1 MKKPPDV
8 EQPPARPAG
17 SIPEIVVTYKPA
29 GRETL
34 DAIANEL
41 VPLPLGAESPSASP
55 LGERQSSSPEI
66 IVHEAPL
73 DPLAALAREQAE
85 ARAATAAPSEHRSP
99 ATSNAEPP
107 LALPVPAAAIVSL
120 EPAPASALRAAQPDA
135 RAAAHSLEIFEMV
148 TYVVRGGDVARLSSE
163 NARRA
168 FVEEHL
174 LARLPVR
181 TMAEVERVDVTPW
194 TVQGTLVVRVWCR
207 TSVRGYTQ
215 ASLGVSTQENSR

>member
-1 MKKPPDV
+1 VKKPPDV
-8 EQPPARPAG
+8 ERPPVRPPG
-17 SIPEIVVTYKPA
+17 SIPEIIVSYKPA

-41 VPLPLGAESPSASP
+41 VPLPVPAEPPSGP
-55 LGERQSSSPEI
+55 LTERQSSSPEI

-73 DPLAALAREQAE
+73 DPLAALARERAE
-85 ARAATAAPSEHRSP
+85 ARAAAQRVEIPQAATPR
-99 ATSNAEPP
+99 AEPP
-107 LALPVPAAAIVSL
+107 PAAPVPPAAIVSL
-120 EPAPASALRAAQPDA
+120 EATGAAQSDT
-135 RAAAHSLEIFEMV
+135 RAGTQSLEIFEMV
-148 TYVVRGGDVARLSSE
+148 TYVVRGGDVARLASE

-181 TMAEVERVDVTPW
+181 TMAEIERIDVTPW

-207 TSVRGYTQ
+207 TLGRG
-215 ASLGVSTQENSR
+215 A

>member
-1 MKKPPDV
+1 VKKPPDV
-8 EQPPARPAG
+8 ERPPARPAG

-34 DAIANEL
+34 DAIASEL
-41 VPLPLGAESPSASP
+41 VPLPLPAEPQSSSP
-55 LGERQSSSPEI
+55 LPERQSSSPEI

-85 ARAATAAPSEHRSP
+85 ARAATARQAAPPR
-99 ATSNAEPP
+99 AEPP
-107 LALPVPAAAIVSL
+107 AAPVPPAAIVSL
-120 EPAPASALRAAQPDA
+120 EATPASTTSTAQPDT
-135 RAAAHSLEIFEMV
+135 RAGTQSLEIFEMV

-163 NARRA
+163 SARRA

-181 TMAEVERVDVTPW
+181 TMAEIERIDMTPW

-207 TSVRGYTQ
+207 TIAG
-215 ASLGVSTQENSR
+215 AESRRAP